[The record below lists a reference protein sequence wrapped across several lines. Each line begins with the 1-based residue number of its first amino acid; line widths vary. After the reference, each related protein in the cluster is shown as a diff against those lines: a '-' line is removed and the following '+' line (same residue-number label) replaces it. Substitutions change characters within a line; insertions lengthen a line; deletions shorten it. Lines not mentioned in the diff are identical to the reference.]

1 MQRDGLSDYGHNDP
15 RDTPLIERT
24 LVHLVDQAHALD
36 HISTGTAQI
45 HGLSAG
51 ADAIGQFDDRH
62 PITTLVEPGGQCRPC
77 DNR

>member
-1 MQRDGLSDYGHNDP
+1 MSARRLPSALIHVH
-15 RDTPLIERT
+15 PLIERT

-51 ADAIGQFDDRH
+51 RMPPANSTIVTR
-62 PITTLVEPGGQCRPC
+62 
-77 DNR
+77 